1 MQRFNHMIWYCSMPL
16 AIDPN
21 CFASYCCSC
30 NDLHLFY
37 RLTFY
42 HCINKSSYRNYHMIL
57 FVFSIAMLY
66 SSHNLTSLL
75 SVAYLRRV
83 LPNISYTN
91 HTSLIDEIVC
101 KHIDLLYI

>member
-42 HCINKSSYRNYHMIL
+42 HCINKSSYRNYRSYDPICFFNCNAL
-57 FVFSIAMLY
+57 FGLY

-101 KHIDLLYI
+101 K